1 MTLTSTH
8 LGDGACS
15 THLLKI
21 GADDSHDEGFRC
33 KVDGYDWEI
42 RLFHPYNVFEVDP
55 QIMLQ
60 LIFLGEA
67 TGENGVRAALSC
79 WLVDPTGTREPSPAR
94 KTVAASFRR
103 PSDSSDFVPR
113 STHIWASGYVHSDE
127 SLTVEC
133 TITVFK
139 DATPVP
145 SSPSLAEHLG
155 ELLES
160 KAGADSFAAHKNV
173 LAARSPVFKAE
184 FFGGMM
190 EKSSG
195 HVEIKEMEPS
205 VFEAM
210 LRFLYTNAVPELE
223 DKTMDA
229 VTVALAQRLLVAA
242 DRYGLDR
249 LKVMCECRLASAMDT
264 STAATML
271 GLAERH
277 GCKLLK
283 PKCVEFIAGGSR
295 ENLEAVMETDGFK
308 DLMVNSPSLLAELLF
323 AAHGRKD

>member
-103 PSDSSDFVPR
+103 PSDSVQRCHPGAVVAEPGRAPR
-113 STHIWASGYVHSDE
+113 RA
-127 SLTVEC
+127 
-133 TITVFK
+133 
-139 DATPVP
+139 
-145 SSPSLAEHLG
+145 LG
-155 ELLES
+155 EQGGGRRHVCHVTFAISGE
-160 KAGADSFAAHKNV
+160 SFAAHKNV